1 MPDFTLTT
9 LDISAVVLYAL
20 VIFGIG
26 LYFSRKTDEG
36 EDYFLAGRS
45 LTWGLIGISL
55 LASNIGS
62 QSLIGMAGEAYGGI
76 GLAVYNYEWMAALVL
91 VVFVLFFLPS
101 YLRTGIYT
109 MPEFLEKRFD
119 GRSRTYFSV
128 VNIFLSIV
136 VDTASGL
143 FAGALVVELLYPDF
157 PMWGTMAILALIAG
171 AYTIAGGLKAVVF
184 TDAIQGTLLLV
195 GAGAVAVLSWQAL
208 QEQGGWAAVQ
218 AVTDSEQLSLVQPF
232 DLDPDVPWYAES
244 GMTWL
249 GLFTGVF
256 LLGFYFWTTNQFM
269 VQRVLGAKNL
279 DHGRWGALFGGLLKI
294 PILFLMVMPGTFG
307 RVLYPAGTIPN
318 PDQIFPVLLFDLLPD
333 GFRALVL
340 TAMIAAIMSSVD
352 STLNA
357 ASTLITMDF
366 FKRYRPDTSPQALAR
381 IGRIVTGVCM
391 VVAIV
396 WSPFITQ
403 ADTLWDYI
411 QSTLAYVAPP
421 AIALFVLGV
430 FWKRANGDGALAGL
444 VVGHL
449 TSLAFLVFGP
459 VWASQTGAPLLPI
472 FGVSFLYLA
481 PLLLIVAM
489 AAMVVV
495 SLQTAPPPVEKT
507 EGLMWTP
514 AFFRAE
520 SRELASVP
528 FWKNYR
534 VQSVALVVLTAIVVG
549 LFW

>member
-9 LDISAVVLYAL
+9 LDISVIVLYAL
-20 VIFGIG
+20 GIFGIG
-26 LYFSRKTDEG
+26 LYFSRKTDDS

-55 LASNIGS
+55 LASNLS
-62 QSLIGMAGEAYGGI
+62 SSSMIGMASAAYGGI
-76 GLAVYNYEWMAALVL
+76 GLAVYNYEWMAAMVL
-91 VVFVLFFLPS
+91 VVFVLFFLPF
-101 YLRTGIYT
+101 YLSSGIYT

-119 GRSRTYFSV
+119 GRSRTYFSAV
-128 VNIFLSIV
+128 SIFLSVI
-136 VDTASGL
+136 VDTAAAL
-143 FAGALVVELLYPDF
+143 YAGALVVQLLYP
-157 PMWGTMAILALIAG
+157 AIPLWVSMTVLALIAG
-171 AYTIAGGLKAVVF
+171 AYTIAGGLKAVVY
-184 TDAIQGTLLLV
+184 TDAIQGVLLLV
-195 GAGAVAVLSWQAL
+195 GAAAVSIGAWNAI
-208 QEQGGWAAVQ
+208 GGWD
-218 AVTDSEQLSLVQPF
+218 AVTAVTPDDKLSLVQSF
-232 DLDPDVPWYAES
+232 DIDPNLPWYQES

-249 GLFTGVF
+249 ALATGVF

-279 DHGRWGALFGGLLKI
+279 NHGRWGALFGGLLKI

-481 PLLLIVAM
+481 PLLLVVAM

>member
-9 LDISAVVLYAL
+9 LDITVVALYGV

-26 LYFSRKTDEG
+26 LYFSRQTDDG

-55 LASNIGS
+55 VASNLS
-62 QSLIGMAGEAYGGI
+62 SSSMIGMASAAYGGI
-76 GLAVYNYEWMAALVL
+76 GLAVYNYEWMAAMVL
-91 VVFVLFFLPS
+91 VVFVLFFLPF
-101 YLRTGIYT
+101 YLSSGIYT

-119 GRSRTYFSV
+119 GRSRTYFSAIS
-128 VNIFLSIV
+128 IFLSVI
-136 VDTASGL
+136 VDTAAAL
-143 FAGALVVELLYPDF
+143 YAGALVVQLIYPDLPLWI
-157 PMWGTMAILALIAG
+157 PMTALALIAG
-171 AYTIAGGLKAVVF
+171 AYTIAGGLKAVVY

-195 GAGAVAVLSWQAL
+195 GAAAVSFMAWQRS
-208 QEQGGWAAVQ
+208 GGWD
-218 AVTDSEQLSLVQPF
+218 AVTAVTPEDKLSLIQP
-232 DLDPDVPWYAES
+232 LSSPDMP
-244 GMTWL
+244 WL
-249 GLFTGVF
+249 GLITGVF

-279 DHGRWGALFGGLLKI
+279 DHGRWGALFGGLLKL

-307 RVLYPAGTIPN
+307 RVLYPEGAVAN
-318 PDQIFPVLLFDLLPD
+318 PDQIFPTLLFDLLPD

-340 TAMIAAIMSSVD
+340 TAMVAAIMSSVD

-366 FKRYRPDTSPQALAR
+366 VKRYRPDTSPQALAR

-396 WSPFITQ
+396 WSPFIVR
-403 ADTLWDYI
+403 AETLWDYI
-411 QSTLAYVAPP
+411 QSTLAFVAPP

-430 FWKRANGDGALAGL
+430 FWKRANASGALAGL

-449 TSLAFLVFGP
+449 ASITFLVL
-459 VWASQTGAPLLPI
+459 QIQDI
-472 FGVSFLYLA
+472 FVINFLYLA
-481 PLLLIVAM
+481 PILLVVSM
-489 AAMVVV
+489 VTMVVV
-495 SLQTAPPPVEKT
+495 SLQTAPPPLEKT

-520 SRELASVP
+520 TEELRSVP
-528 FWKNYR
+528 FYKNYR
-534 VQSVALVVLTAIVVG
+534 VQSVVLVALTAVIVIA
-549 LFW
+549 FW

>member
-1 MPDFTLTT
+1 MPDFALTT
-9 LDISAVVLYAL
+9 LDITVVALYAL

-26 LYFSRKTDEG
+26 LYFSRRTEDG

-101 YLRTGIYT
+101 YIRTGIYT
-109 MPEFLEKRFD
+109 MPEFLERRFD

-143 FAGALVVELLYPDF
+143 FAGALVVELLYPEF

-195 GAGAVAVLSWQAL
+195 GAGAVAVLSWHSL
-208 QEQGGWAAVQ
+208 QDQGGCAAMQ
-218 AVTDSEQLSLVQPF
+218 AVTSDDQLSLVQPF
-232 DLDPDVPWYAES
+232 DLDPNVPWYAES

-279 DHGRWGALFGGLLKI
+279 DHGRWGALFGGLLKL
-294 PILFLMVMPGTFG
+294 PVLFLMVMPGTFA
-307 RVLYPAGTIPN
+307 RVLYPDLERA
-318 PDQIFPVLLFDLLPD
+318 DQVFPTLLFDLLPD

-340 TAMIAAIMSSVD
+340 TAMLAAIMSSVD

-357 ASTLITMDF
+357 ASTLVSMDF
-366 FKRYRPDTSPQALAR
+366 IKRKNPDISPQALVR
-381 IGRIVTGVCM
+381 VGRIVTAACM
-391 VVAIV
+391 VFAIA
-396 WSPFITQ
+396 WSPIIVGF
-403 ADTLWDYI
+403 DTLWSYL
-411 QSTLAYVAPP
+411 QTTLAYVAPP
-421 AIALFVLGV
+421 ALALFILGV
-430 FWKRANGDGALAGL
+430 FWKRANATGAFAGMIA
-444 VVGHL
+444 GHL
-449 TSLAFLVFGP
+449 AAVGFLILS
-459 VWASQTGAPLLPI
+459 ATGTFQI
-472 FGVSFLYLA
+472 NFLYLA
-481 PLLLIVAM
+481 PILLAIAM
-489 AAMVVV
+489 AVMVAV
-495 SLQTAPPPVEKT
+495 SLQGEAPAAEKT
-507 EGLMWTP
+507 DDTTWTP

-520 SRELASVP
+520 SAELANVAW
-528 FWKNYR
+528 WKNYR
-534 VQSVALVVLTAIVVG
+534 IQSAVLVVMTLTLVG
-549 LFW
+549 VFW

>member
-1 MPDFTLTT
+1 MPEFALTS
-9 LDISAVVLYAL
+9 LDITVVVLYAF

-26 LYFSRKTDEG
+26 LYFSRKTEDG

-143 FAGALVVELLYPDF
+143 FAGALVVELLYPEF
-157 PMWGTMAILALIAG
+157 PMWGTMMILALVAG

-184 TDAIQGTLLLV
+184 TDAIQGTLLLI
-195 GAGAVAVLSWQAL
+195 GAAAVSILSWQAI
-208 QEQGGWAAVQ
+208 QDQGGWEAVK
-218 AVTDSEQLSLVQPF
+218 AVTDADQLSLVQSF
-232 DLDPDVPWYAES
+232 DLDPTLPWYAET

-294 PILFLMVMPGTFG
+294 PILFLMVMPGTFA
-307 RVLYPAGTIPN
+307 RVLYPNLERA
-318 PDQIFPVLLFDLLPD
+318 DQVFPTLLFDLLPG

-340 TAMIAAIMSSVD
+340 TAMLAAIMSSVD

-357 ASTLITMDF
+357 ASTLVTMDF
-366 FKRYRPDTSPQALAR
+366 VKRKNPGISAKALVR
-381 IGRIVTGVCM
+381 VGRIVTFACM
-391 VVAIV
+391 IFAIA
-396 WSPFITQ
+396 WSPVIVGF
-403 ADTLWDYI
+403 DTLWSYL

-421 AIALFVLGV
+421 AIAVFALGV
-430 FWKRANGDGALAGL
+430 LWPRATGPAAIAGL
-444 VVGHL
+444 ALGHL
-449 TSLAFLVFGP
+449 ASAGFLVATLTTDF
-459 VWASQTGAPLLPI
+459 AI
-472 FGVSFLYLA
+472 SFLYLA
-481 PLLLIVAM
+481 PVLLLISVAVV
-489 AAMVVV
+489 VVV
-495 SLQTAPPPVEKT
+495 SLMTPPPPPEKIADT
-507 EGLMWTP
+507 TWTL
-514 AFFRAE
+514 ATFRAE
-520 SRELASVP
+520 SADLASVP

-534 VQSVALVVLTAIVVG
+534 VQAIVLVVLTAVVVG
-549 LFW
+549 MFW